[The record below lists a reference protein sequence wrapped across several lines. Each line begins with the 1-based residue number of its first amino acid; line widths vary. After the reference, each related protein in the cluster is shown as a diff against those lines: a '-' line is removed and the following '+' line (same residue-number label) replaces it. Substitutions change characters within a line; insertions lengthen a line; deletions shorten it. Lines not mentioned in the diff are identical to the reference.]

1 MRVIMLADVKGIGKK
16 GQTVEVKDGYAS
28 NFLIPRKLAVK
39 ETTKSVEI
47 LDKQNAE
54 AEAKRLAQE
63 KEVALKYQKLKTEK
77 FQLESQITTVKFFD
91 LKRNLELAHQNIFLL
106 QKCSSH

>member
-16 GQTVEVKDGYAS
+16 GQIVEVKDGYAS

-63 KEVALKYQKLKTEK
+63 KLDYLFHSFSTNYM
-77 FQLESQITTVKFFD
+77 FNFF
-91 LKRNLELAHQNIFLL
+91 RFF
-106 QKCSSH
+106 